1 VFAYRRRAVVDG
13 YCLQHPA
20 YIPSVKA
27 PVAHLCGLCAA
38 IERPDDPRADDA
50 IWSSPR
56 VPPRAVK
63 PPMPAPTWS
72 VTVADVHHAN
82 NGETFRR
89 AADAWIADVW
99 AAWREHH
106 DVARQWLDYSVA
118 AQRGA
123 RR

>member
-1 VFAYRRRAVVDG
+1 VIR
-13 YCLQHPA
+13 CP
-20 YIPSVKA
+20 
-27 PVAHLCGLCAA
+27 
-38 IERPDDPRADDA
+38 DA
-50 IWSSPR
+50 IWSSLR
-56 VPPRAVK
+56 VPPDAVK

-72 VTVADVHHAN
+72 VTVADVHDAK

-106 DVARQWLDYSVA
+106 DLARQWLDYSIA
-118 AQRGA
+118 ARRGA